1 MKLSEIDF
9 SKNGKEYLIKPKN
22 SHPYGD
28 RVYTKDGD
36 LLFKFNNKTIL
47 LYFTLKTLCEMDFA
61 PAPIEIKVGDILE
74 TTNGKFKIVKIDTP
88 EYPETPSYG
97 AMFLD
102 DCEIQYMSNR
112 LERLLKD
119 IMINCDLI
127 DIIEC

>member
-1 MKLSEIDF
+1 MKLSEINF
-9 SKNGKEYLIKPKN
+9 SKDGREYFMD
-22 SHPYGD
+22 GT
-28 RVYTKDGD
+28 RVYVKRGD
-36 LLFKFNNKTIL
+36 LFFKGSDINVARSGLFLNFLINEADFEFIL
-47 LYFTLKTLCEMDFA
+47 PD
-61 PAPIEIKVGDILE
+61 IKVGDILE